1 MKILLVSALAPDMKC
16 GIGDYT
22 GHLAKALS
30 ARRCEVAMASSTANH
45 AGGFGLRNGIRWVP
59 VRKWSVRSL
68 IETARTLKA
77 APPDVVHLQYP
88 GKVFRRSIGVV
99 CAPLIFRH
107 VLNRPFVTTLH
118 VFRAM
123 PAYKK
128 PPFVAVGAASNH
140 IVVTAEREKD
150 ALAILGLA
158 GRTTYIPIGPN
169 LDWGDGPLQDE
180 RERQRIRAEWGIGPQ
195 EFAVCCYGFIERNK
209 RLESVIEA
217 VARLDERTPA
227 RLLVIGPFEPAS
239 NRYHLELASL
249 TERFNIKHRV
259 HWAGYRSS
267 RDVIGLLSASDAAVL
282 LYPDGLSWQRTALL
296 TALSCGLPVIGNIG
310 PGIPADIEHGRN
322 VLFIRDST
330 PQSVHGALQTL
341 LTDPGMRH
349 ELGSTGRQ
357 TALRRPNWD
366 QVAQW
371 HLDMYPRV
379 VCAYA
384 ARRGLDANEWG
395 FVER

>member
-30 ARRCEVAMASSTANH
+30 GRRCEVAMATSTANH
-45 AGGFGLRNGIRWVP
+45 AGEFGSRNGITWVP

-68 IETARTLKA
+68 IETARVLKA

-88 GKVFRRSIGVV
+88 GKVFRRSVGVV

-123 PAYKK
+123 IAYKK
-128 PPFVAVGAASNH
+128 PPFVAVGAASDH

-150 ALAILGLA
+150 TLAILGLA

-169 LDWGDGPLQDE
+169 LGWDGGPLQDE
-180 RERQRIRAEWGIGPQ
+180 RERQRIRSEWGIGPQ
-195 EFAVCCYGFIERNK
+195 EFAVCSYGFIERNK

-217 VARLDERTPA
+217 VARLDGRTPVH
-227 RLLVIGPFEPAS
+227 LLVIGPFEPAS
-239 NRYHLELASL
+239 IRYHRELASL
-249 TERFNIKHRV
+249 TERFNVKHRV
-259 HWAGYRSS
+259 HWAGYRST
-267 RDVIGLLSASDAAVL
+267 RDVIGLLSAADAAVL

-296 TALSCGLPVIGNIG
+296 TALSCGLPVIGNNG

-322 VLFIRDST
+322 VLLIADST
-330 PQSVHGALQTL
+330 PQSVYGALQTL
-341 LTDPGMRH
+341 AGDPGIRH
-349 ELGSTGRQ
+349 KLSSTGRQ

-366 QVAQW
+366 QVAQE
-371 HLDMYPRV
+371 HVDMYSRV
-379 VCAYA
+379 VRGYA
-384 ARRGLDANEWG
+384 ARWGLDTNERG